1 MLLVDESKEIYIY
14 RKRLDWLKK
23 VGITG
28 TGLEY
33 AIEWNSDILLYQRE
47 EFYFLQLSNYRTE
60 KIIVR
65 KCKRP

>member
-65 KCKRP
+65 KYKRP